1 MCRLL
6 GYCTRAD
13 ASLAELMGEQSLHEF
28 TQMSK
33 FHGDGWGVAW
43 YDRHQP
49 DQVHIQKSPLRASDS
64 ASYAELVHRELG
76 DQGLVHLRWATPG
89 LPVEPRNT
97 HPFRRGAM
105 AMAHN
110 GAIHPQDRL
119 GELLPPAWERQLTG
133 TTDSERY
140 FLHVMSGLDAGEDMI
155 SAIETTVAHID
166 RLFSPNSLNAV
177 LLTPD
182 ALYAICYYWPERI
195 PHAALAARGMEC
207 GTDQYF
213 ELAHLETET
222 GIIVASSGWPQ
233 AGWTPLPN
241 RNVLVIDRATLKI
254 NIVPL
259 NPHSPPGPLP
269 GGDAEP
275 GAAVG
280 WHPGTSPARGRVPL
294 LRHRGEVLL
303 DLADARA
310 LVPPGKGLG
319 RDDRHGEQDC
329 DPRRERDGQQR
340 VVQDLHVDHVNHPQ
354 LCLHCLLVQYDPS
367 KLTPST
373 YLRPPRP
380 VRQPPPPTHPPAPVP
395 GASTALPAH
404 RAGTTLRTFTS
415 DQPFLTPICP
425 ECDY

>member
-43 YDRHQP
+43 YDRQQP

-64 ASYAELVHRELG
+64 ASYAELVHRKLG

-155 SAIETTVAHID
+155 SAIETTVARID

-182 ALYAICYYWPERI
+182 ALYAISYYWPERI

-233 AGWTPLPN
+233 PGWTPLPN

-254 NIVPL
+254 SVVPL
-259 NPHSPPGPLP
+259 NPQSPPGPLP
-269 GGDAEP
+269 DGMQ
-275 GAAVG
+275 
-280 WHPGTSPARGRVPL
+280 SPALPSAGTPE
-294 LRHRGEVLL
+294 RHRLE
-303 DLADARA
+303 AESRCSATAARCCSISRTPA
-310 LVPPGKGLG
+310 RSCR
-319 RDDRHGEQDC
+319 RDRASAATIATAS
-329 DPRRERDGQQR
+329 RIA
-340 VVQDLHVDHVNHPQ
+340 
-354 LCLHCLLVQYDPS
+354 
-367 KLTPST
+367 TPAANAT
-373 YLRPPRP
+373 
-380 VRQPPPPTHPPAPVP
+380 
-395 GASTALPAH
+395 ASSASF
-404 RAGTTLRTFTS
+404 R
-415 DQPFLTPICP
+415 ICMSIM
-425 ECDY
+425 

>member
-28 TQMSK
+28 TQMSE

-43 YDRHQP
+43 YDRQRP
-49 DQVHIQKSPLRASDS
+49 GQVHIQKSPQRASDS
-64 ASYAELVHRELG
+64 ASYAELVHRKLG
-76 DQGLVHLRWATPG
+76 DQGMVHLRWATPG

-140 FLHVMSGLDAGEDMI
+140 FLHVMSGLDEGEDMI
-155 SAIETTVAHID
+155 SAIEATVAHID
-166 RLFSPNSLNAV
+166 RMFSPNSLNAM

-182 ALYAICYYWPERI
+182 ALYAISYYWPERI

-222 GIIVASSGWPQ
+222 GIVVASSGWPQ
-233 AGWTPLPN
+233 PGWTPLPN
-241 RNVLVIDRATLKI
+241 RNVLVIDRATLKLSV
-254 NIVPL
+254 VPL
-259 NPHSPPGPLP
+259 NPQSPPGPLP
-269 GGDAEP
+269 GGMRSPVLPTA
-275 GAAVG
+275 
-280 WHPGTSPARGRVPL
+280 GTRE
-294 LRHRGEVLL
+294 RHRLE
-303 DLADARA
+303 AESRCSATAARCCSIS
-310 LVPPGKGLG
+310 
-319 RDDRHGEQDC
+319 R
-329 DPRRERDGQQR
+329 
-340 VVQDLHVDHVNHPQ
+340 
-354 LCLHCLLVQYDPS
+354 
-367 KLTPST
+367 T
-373 YLRPPRP
+373 P
-380 VRQPPPPTHPPAPVP
+380 VRSCRRDRASAATIATASRIATPAANAT
-395 GASTALPAH
+395 ASSASF
-404 RAGTTLRTFTS
+404 R
-415 DQPFLTPICP
+415 ICMSIM
-425 ECDY
+425 